1 MHCTMHNEYNAQG
14 PYSSSNN
21 QVQAPDY
28 LVNSIAA
35 SKMKTCAEIIKWRDL
50 SMAHQRLPPF
60 LPEPLEIPVD
70 TVKYIGYN
78 FSVVPYQGLR
88 R

>member
-35 SKMKTCAEIIKWRDL
+35 SKMKICAEISILVAR
-50 SMAHQRLPPF
+50 
-60 LPEPLEIPVD
+60 PVHGAPA
-70 TVKYIGYN
+70 TASFPSSTAGN
-78 FSVVPYQGLR
+78 PR
-88 R
+88 RYRQILWI